1 MSSIEIGSCRFGTRL
16 TARARTWMAKTK
28 SSKQFIGASP
38 VSLNYT
44 AGRVY
49 GISGAV
55 GVANSDT
62 TVAEWTTGGEVLD
75 AKLQLMYIQVDS
87 NDDMEWQIYMNGI
100 LISGAKNSDPQTG
113 SEYDNPL
120 LLILAP
126 YTTLKIT
133 AKNASS
139 SSTRSM
145 GAILTAT
152 ILKQWYMSLA
162 ASKSVSRAKGGN
174 IYGWSGSQALS
185 ASGVTLLSYTNPSAF
200 YLTRVTLGVDWSS
213 ISAGEVLSYT
223 INVDGTALFVEK
235 FVVLINN
242 IGIQP
247 KMFEFMIPPN
257 STVKV
262 QAAQDANNGAISCLL
277 TGYRV

>member
-1 MSSIEIGSCRFGTRL
+1 MT
-16 TARARTWMAKTK
+16 
-28 SSKQFIGASP
+28 
-38 VSLNYT
+38 
-44 AGRVY
+44 
-49 GISGAV
+49 
-55 GVANSDT
+55 
-62 TVAEWTTGGEVLD
+62 
-75 AKLQLMYIQVDS
+75 
-87 NDDMEWQIYMNGI
+87 
-100 LISGAKNSDPQTG
+100 
-113 SEYDNPL
+113 
-120 LLILAP
+120 
-126 YTTLKIT
+126 
-133 AKNASS
+133 
-139 SSTRSM
+139 
-145 GAILTAT
+145 
-152 ILKQWYMSLA
+152 LA

-185 ASGVTLLSYTNPSAF
+185 ASGVTLLNYTNPSAF

-257 STVKV
+257 STVKI